1 MFVWVPLAVLT
12 SSSFTNRD
20 ARYAPCCNAIR
31 NYCQYY
37 GEFQAQFFLEI
48 RMKMVRFSIAVL
60 CLGLMAVLRHKCNG
74 N

>member
-12 SSSFTNRD
+12 SSFTNRD
-20 ARYAPCCNAIR
+20 ARYALVMP
-31 NYCQYY
+31 
-37 GEFQAQFFLEI
+37 LEI
-48 RMKMVRFSIAVL
+48 IVSFSENSGRISQNVRFSIAVL